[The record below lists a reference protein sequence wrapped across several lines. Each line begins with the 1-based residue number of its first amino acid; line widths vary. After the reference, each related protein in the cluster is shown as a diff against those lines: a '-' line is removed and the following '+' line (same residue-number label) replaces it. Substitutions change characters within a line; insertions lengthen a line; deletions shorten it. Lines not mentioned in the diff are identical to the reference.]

1 MRIDVRRLATA
12 DVVQVCGP
20 LDLAT
25 TPRLR
30 AVLEARIAEG
40 SAQIILDCAEVRLL
54 SAGALGMLATLA
66 GRAEQAG
73 GRLRLVGVRGL
84 SRDVLDVTGLASR
97 LNMVDEPSELPAEV
111 RLGPVVPAQECWHDG
126 AGRSPSD
133 TRWPGSRDITA
144 HALIA
149 AARRLPEDSTDREAL
164 RRQAIEDSIPFAR
177 RLARRFRD
185 RGEPGEDLVQVA
197 MVGLLH
203 AIDGYDPARGGE
215 FTGYALPTILGEL
228 RRYFRD
234 KGWRIKVPR
243 RMQEL
248 RLMVNRAEDELSQ
261 VQAGSPT
268 VADIAAHLSIEE
280 DEVEQAHAA
289 ARLYQPVSLSAP
301 ASGEADIALA
311 DPLGDEDPAM
321 AAVDA
326 RESVRPLLAA
336 LPERERAI
344 LTMRFFGEMT
354 QAQIADELGISQ
366 MHVSRLLTRTL
377 GSLRAALVEA
387 A

>member
-234 KGWRIKVPR
+234 KGWRI
-243 RMQEL
+243 
-248 RLMVNRAEDELSQ
+248 
-261 VQAGSPT
+261 
-268 VADIAAHLSIEE
+268 
-280 DEVEQAHAA
+280 
-289 ARLYQPVSLSAP
+289 
-301 ASGEADIALA
+301 
-311 DPLGDEDPAM
+311 
-321 AAVDA
+321 
-326 RESVRPLLAA
+326 
-336 LPERERAI
+336 
-344 LTMRFFGEMT
+344 
-354 QAQIADELGISQ
+354 
-366 MHVSRLLTRTL
+366 
-377 GSLRAALVEA
+377 
-387 A
+387 